1 MGVFSAVSLVWNL
14 SSPVNTEWIWGDT
27 IITWLYSSAIVME
40 NFAVPSFLNV
50 FISCCMISVCRSFQT
65 SRSFIATCWVFWE
78 TWLRSKLCGHSC
90 SPHSSSQCSGT
101 RGRNTWTETLLVIT
115 IGPHSLSSQPLH
127 VLFSV
132 CFLCSNL
139 LDSKADGIEVSY
151 NACGV
156 LSHIMFDGPEVWK
169 MEEPRRDM
177 VMEKMWEAI
186 QSWDVS
192 SRRNINY
199 RWSITFSPLQWT
211 STAAGGL
218 SCLNVL
224 TKRRSSP
231 RSFEPILR
239 LLPQSISPVSQHWAT
254 WALYNLVSVYRE
266 YQEALRAQ
274 RVSFTPKAVLKG
286 LYVTWLA

>member
-1 MGVFSAVSLVWNL
+1 MV
-14 SSPVNTEWIWGDT
+14 
-27 IITWLYSSAIVME
+27 
-40 NFAVPSFLNV
+40 
-50 FISCCMISVCRSFQT
+50 
-65 SRSFIATCWVFWE
+65 
-78 TWLRSKLCGHSC
+78 
-90 SPHSSSQCSGT
+90 
-101 RGRNTWTETLLVIT
+101 T
-115 IGPHSLSSQPLH
+115 IGPHSLSTQPLH

-199 RWSITFSPLQWT
+199 R
-211 STAAGGL
+211 
-218 SCLNVL
+218 
-224 TKRRSSP
+224 
-231 RSFEPILR
+231 
-239 LLPQSISPVSQHWAT
+239 
-254 WALYNLVSVYRE
+254 
-266 YQEALRAQ
+266 
-274 RVSFTPKAVLKG
+274 
-286 LYVTWLA
+286 